1 MFVNTRKGTCTS
13 VEFCTVINRITVQYI
28 YSDVVQLRRDFTQ
41 KCTHIL
47 CSGDKKNLI
56 ICCIV
61 YSLPEISC

>member
-13 VEFCTVINRITVQYI
+13 VELCTVISRITLQYI

-41 KCTHIL
+41 KCTHIF
-47 CSGDKKNLI
+47 CSGDKNLI

-61 YSLPEISC
+61 NSLPERAL